1 MVNYFC
7 PTCNKDFNKKSNY
20 INHVQNKKKPC
31 NKNELK
37 MHQNAPNCTENAP
50 KYTEDIII
58 QVDTSNKK
66 VIEDTKKGYICNFCD
81 VSFTRSTTLKRHLI
95 ERCKARKEEIQEKEA
110 IFQELLKQNELLK
123 NQNEKLSNQLL
134 EQNKLIIELLVKKN
148 IKDKS
153 KNIQNNKNIKNQ
165 NNGTINNI
173 IIQHGKEDLTKIE
186 NKVFFDAFLKYTGAK
201 IPEKI
206 IEGIHFNSEYPEFKN
221 IYISDIN
228 REKVM
233 IYNGIDWILTPSNN
247 ITSNLLEKSID
258 FSENRYDALDKKIL
272 NQHKKTKIE
281 NGLKI
286 MELMKD
292 IDVDEDEY
300 DNQPKKEDKE
310 RRQYLR
316 EKAEEY
322 IKLLLYNNKDTVTI
336 KK

>member
-31 NKNELK
+31 NQNELK
-37 MHQNAPNCTENAP
+37 MHQNAPKCTLNAPKCTEN
-50 KYTEDIII
+50 TIF
-58 QVDTSNKK
+58 QVDILNKK

-123 NQNEKLSNQLL
+123 NQNEKLNNQLL

-148 IKDKS
+148 IKEKS

-206 IEGIHFNSEYPEFKN
+206 IEGIHFNSDYPEFKN